1 MERASEGSR
10 FNQTGCGHSTA
21 SATAFVPNAESRQ
34 RPAIEQRCSRT
45 KEPNEAIGVF
55 FFFFSYP
62 CSKHTDTIFIKGNS
76 VLLPS
81 CPVIWLHRLHIPRL
95 IQYLQSSQRLGILIF
110 FRPSPLRPFPVSAAV
125 LTAPHFKPNTT
136 GARAFSCV
144 ATHHLYTFASSTLCH
159 SSNLSSKPACF
170 HLHIS
175 CNHPVM
181 CYFLSYF
188 YLLIVFL
195 LFSVV

>member
-21 SATAFVPNAESRQ
+21 SAAAFVPNAESRQ

-45 KEPNEAIGVF
+45 KEPNEAIVF
-55 FFFFSYP
+55 FFNILVQNTQTQFLSRETVFYFTLVQS
-62 CSKHTDTIFIKGNS
+62 SGFTGSIF
-76 VLLPS
+76 LDLF
-81 CPVIWLHRLHIPRL
+81 
-95 IQYLQSSQRLGILIF
+95 QYLQSSQWLGILIF
-110 FRPSPLRPFPVSAAV
+110 FRPSPLHPFPVSAAL

-136 GARAFSCV
+136 GARAFSCS
-144 ATHHLYTFASSTLCH
+144 ATHHLYTFASLTLCH
-159 SSNLSSKPACF
+159 SSNLSLKPACF

-175 CNHPVM
+175 CNPVIF
-181 CYFLSYF
+181 YFFSYL

>member
-55 FFFFSYP
+55 LFFFNILVQNT
-62 CSKHTDTIFIKGNS
+62 HTIFIKGNS